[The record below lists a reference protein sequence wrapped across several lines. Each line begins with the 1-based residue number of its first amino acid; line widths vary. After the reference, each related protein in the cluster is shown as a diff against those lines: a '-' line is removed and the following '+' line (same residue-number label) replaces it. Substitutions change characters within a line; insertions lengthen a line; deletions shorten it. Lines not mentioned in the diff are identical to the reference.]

1 MSRPTLMHNSVA
13 FCSILFLPLA
23 TQCLAFP
30 KVEKMEIA
38 HAYAEKEQSEKMDI
52 DDQENI
58 SFAPKSTPQQ
68 MSSEAPMVLS
78 AGSSVMQLNKVVNG
92 ATSSTHS
99 ILEGITDVTRD
110 FLKYVDNQLFPFESQ
125 EAVSLGNTP
134 SSYINT
140 KEMLTANSK
149 TEELKTDAAKKT
161 TAFPGADFTADT
173 EPGGERPS
181 EKPADNAQTTI
192 TTHLVATPEDIL
204 NIDPTADSLLRNLK
218 VTVSVSTAV
227 PVSSVPSDE
236 WDDTKFESVSQTS
249 TADSGGSAET
259 QVRKEPPHGMH
270 ESYEGIEGSPASTE
284 VTKVSSLRDNNGHSR
299 TRQYSVTQRHIEL
312 PRGYDEP
319 EEDMS
324 TPFPVS
330 ADMGAT
336 ELSRRWESVA
346 TPASTTVVPLPL
358 EVTSSMEDTI
368 TGPNVPI
375 PILDSPMM
383 PPVMTVEALTNSPA
397 LPSERITIQSI
408 SHPNIAASYGPREA

>member
-1 MSRPTLMHNSVA
+1 MSRPTLMHSSVA

-23 TQCLAFP
+23 TQCLAFQ
-30 KVEKMEIA
+30 KVEKMEVA
-38 HAYAEKEQSEKMDI
+38 HAYAEKEQSQKMDTG
-52 DDQENI
+52 DQENI
-58 SFAPKSTPQQ
+58 SFAPKSMPQQ

-78 AGSSVMQLNKVVNG
+78 AGSSVMQLNKVTPVP
-92 ATSSTHS
+92 TSSTHS

-110 FLKYVDNQLFPFESQ
+110 FLKYVDNQLFPSESQ

-140 KEMLTANSK
+140 KEMITANSRP
-149 TEELKTDAAKKT
+149 EELKTDAVKKT
-161 TAFPGADFTADT
+161 TAFPGADSTADT

-192 TTHLVATPEDIL
+192 TIHLVATPEDIL
-204 NIDPTADSLLRNLK
+204 NIDPTADSLLRDLK

-236 WDDTKFESVSQTS
+236 WDDTKFESVSQTRIP
-249 TADSGGSAET
+249 DSGDSAET
-259 QVRKEPPHGMH
+259 QVITEPPHRMH
-270 ESYEGIEGSPASTE
+270 ESYEGIEGSPASTK

-299 TRQYSVTQRHIEL
+299 TRQYSVTQRHTEL
-312 PRGYDEP
+312 PRGCGEP
-319 EEDMS
+319 EEDML

-330 ADMGAT
+330 ADVDAT
-336 ELSRRWESVA
+336 ELSGRWESLA

-358 EVTSSMEDTI
+358 EVTSSMGDTI

-383 PPVMTVEALTNSPA
+383 PPVMTVEALTNSQ
-397 LPSERITIQSI
+397 QSI
-408 SHPNIAASYGPREA
+408 LKE